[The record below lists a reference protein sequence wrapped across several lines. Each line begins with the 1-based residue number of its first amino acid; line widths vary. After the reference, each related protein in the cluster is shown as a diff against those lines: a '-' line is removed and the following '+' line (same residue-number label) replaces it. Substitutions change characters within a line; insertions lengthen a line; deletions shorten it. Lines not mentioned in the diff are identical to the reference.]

1 MILISVSQLETWHD
15 QLCHLLC
22 VYSFSYLVFWPILN
36 FEVTLL
42 FTFVSVAY
50 TSKQYMLSF
59 VFELYVNAA
68 YHL

>member
-1 MILISVSQLETWHD
+1 MILISVSQLESWHD
-15 QLCHLLC
+15 ELSHLLC
-22 VYSFSYLVFWPILN
+22 VYSFSYLIFWPILN
-36 FEVTLL
+36 FDFTVL
-42 FTFVSVAY
+42 FTFFSVAY